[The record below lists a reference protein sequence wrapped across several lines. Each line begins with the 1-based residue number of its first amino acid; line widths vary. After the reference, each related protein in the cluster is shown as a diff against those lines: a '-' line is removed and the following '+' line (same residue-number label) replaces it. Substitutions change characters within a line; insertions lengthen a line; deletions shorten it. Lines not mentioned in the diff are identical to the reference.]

1 MIDAKTV
8 FLAILWLFTLVLPP
22 VVVLALPV
30 EAQSIIAGYVAAA
43 TQVVRLDPDHR
54 RARARRALAA
64 DLSVPARQRE
74 AAHLDLDGVR
84 DVDVRA
90 AHDRH
95 QVEGELAAL
104 DLGLAQVDLVAAHD
118 RDGVDAADRAEPAA
132 PVRAGHDGDHPAHRL
147 LGPGRSG
154 LRLAPLLGEVADQ
167 RGELAARLRGQ
178 GPAGSLL
185 QLVQGEPADGGVIA
199 ERPQR
204 GVALGVRSAASR
216 SASETRRDWSGSLT
230 TGPLQSRRTAQ

>member
-95 QVEGELAAL
+95 KVEGELAAL
-104 DLGLAQVDLVAAHD
+104 DLGLAQVDLVTAHD

-132 PVRAGHDGDHPAHRL
+132 RCEPPMMAIIQRTGRFVLAGCAWP
-147 LGPGRSG
+147 PSWGRS
-154 LRLAPLLGEVADQ
+154 
-167 RGELAARLRGQ
+167 
-178 GPAGSLL
+178 
-185 QLVQGEPADGGVIA
+185 LV
-199 ERPQR
+199 
-204 GVALGVRSAASR
+204 SAASSPRVFAARARPDR
-216 SASETRRDWSGSLT
+216 SSSS
-230 TGPLQSRRTAQ
+230 SRVSRPTAA